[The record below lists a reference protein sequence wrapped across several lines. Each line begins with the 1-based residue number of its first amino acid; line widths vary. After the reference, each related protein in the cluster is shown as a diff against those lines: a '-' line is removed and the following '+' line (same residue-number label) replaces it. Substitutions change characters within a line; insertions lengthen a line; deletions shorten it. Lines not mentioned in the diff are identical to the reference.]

1 MNFLLK
7 DKVKLAAFFIFLTC
21 ASCSRPAG
29 IIFPKDKAGFEG
41 GTEIMFMAVAGGFEG
56 EEIAFVW
63 DFGDGTK
70 ASGECL
76 KHSYDR
82 QGEYLVILTLTN
94 EFTET
99 CTETLTLHI
108 SSSRFVKMD
117 TSGNE
122 LTDNASS
129 WEMVLD
135 RNTDLV
141 WEVKQ
146 NRDAVV
152 DYTNI
157 HDADNTY
164 TWYDSDPDTNGGDAG
179 TDGDG
184 TDTEDFIA
192 GLNTEMFGTCEN
204 WRMPAYEELLTL
216 RDSLRFN
223 PAINTDYFP
232 ETSRWYYWSSTS
244 YVEKMYNYSAFH
256 VDFMGRPSFLR
267 TNHYGYKRLDYHVRG
282 VRDYK

>member
-1 MNFLLK
+1 MIFLLK
-7 DKVKLAAFFIFLTC
+7 DKANLAVFFVFLVC
-21 ASCSRPAG
+21 SSCTGPAG
-29 IIFPKDKAGFEG
+29 IIFPKDEVSFKG
-41 GTEIMFMAVAGGFEG
+41 GTEIIFMVAAGGFEG
-56 EEIAFVW
+56 EEIEFIW

-76 KHSYDR
+76 QHFYDR
-82 QGEYLVILTLTN
+82 QGEYLVTLTLTN

-99 CTETLTLHI
+99 RTDTLSLNIT
-108 SSSRFVKMD
+108 SSRFIKLD
-117 TSGNE
+117 GSGNE
-122 LTDNASS
+122 LSDDALS

-135 RNTDLV
+135 KNTDLV

-146 NRDAVV
+146 NGDYVE

-192 GLNTEMFGTCEN
+192 ELNTEMFGTYDN
-204 WRMPAYEELLTL
+204 WRIPAYEELLTL

-232 ETSRWYYWSSTS
+232 ETSRWFYWSSTS
-244 YVEKMYNYSAFH
+244 YVEDMYNYSAFH
-256 VDFMGRPSFLR
+256 VGFMGMLSYLR
-267 TNHYGYKRLDYHVRG
+267 INPYGYKRLDYHVRG

>member
-1 MNFLLK
+1 MIFFLK
-7 DKVKLAAFFIFLTC
+7 DKAKLLTLFVFLVGSSCAA
-21 ASCSRPAG
+21 PAG
-29 IIFPKDKAGFEG
+29 IMFPNDEASFKG
-41 GTEIMFMAVAGGFEG
+41 GTEIIFMAAAGGFEG
-56 EEIAFVW
+56 EEISFAW

-76 KHSYDR
+76 KHSYDS
-82 QGEYLVILTLTN
+82 QGKYTITLTLTN

-99 CTETLTLHI
+99 LTETLSLNVT
-108 SSSRFVKMD
+108 SSRFVKLD
-117 TSGNE
+117 GSGAE
-122 LTDNASS
+122 LSDDAVS

-135 RNTDLV
+135 KKTDLV

-146 NRDAVV
+146 NRDVIE

-192 GLNTEMFGTCEN
+192 VLNTEMFGTYDN
-204 WRMPAYEELLTL
+204 WRVPAYEELLTL
-216 RDSLRFN
+216 RDALRFN
-223 PAINTDYFP
+223 PAINMDYFP

-256 VDFMGRPSFLR
+256 VDFMGMPYSFR
-267 TNHYGYKRLDYHVRG
+267 SNHYGYKRLDYHVRA
-282 VRDYK
+282 VRNYN